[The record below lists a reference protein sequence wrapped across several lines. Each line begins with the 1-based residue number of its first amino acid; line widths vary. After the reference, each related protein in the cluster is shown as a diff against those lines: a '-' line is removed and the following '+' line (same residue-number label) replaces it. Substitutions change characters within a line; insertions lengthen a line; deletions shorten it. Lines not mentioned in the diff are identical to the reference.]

1 MREPRRDAAQPGE
14 PEDADGGGLSRRRAL
29 QGIASV
35 GTLALAGCSSVSLLG
50 GVQPLWRQSLPE
62 AGATGP
68 PAATDEHVLVGAQD
82 KSLYAFG
89 IEDGTQAFEVET
101 GGPVETQP
109 AVPTT
114 GGPYHVHSTDGD
126 LYTVGMEGERLWHE
140 EGQSHRDRVAR
151 VGSLLVDLD
160 LFEDTIRG
168 RDAQSGAVR
177 FERPGRVFP
186 FPAVTESVS
195 VAPVDADAN
204 QFRLVVFDP
213 ADGTV
218 RWRTPPAESVPHFA
232 AEGDLVV
239 TAGGPTVLVTARRG
253 RDGAALWQTN
263 LDTEVDSHFGRPIW
277 FGQHIYLKTRRNDQ
291 PDRLLALDRGD
302 GAVRWRQSAGY
313 EIEGVAP
320 TEEGVYVAS
329 SVDDPDGGVLARLD
343 RFELDGTR
351 QWQVTTNLQIGG
363 TIEAIGR
370 IGQIAFVASERAVAA
385 FDPAQ
390 GDRRWYYEPDGRL
403 HVTATDDG
411 LYVSSRDRGEVARLP
426 TV

>member
-1 MREPRRDAAQPGE
+1 MHEPRCAPAQSGDSRDS
-14 PEDADGGGLSRRRAL
+14 DGGGLSRRRAL

-35 GTLALAGCSSVSLLG
+35 GMLVLAGCSSVSLGG

-62 AGATGP
+62 ASATGP
-68 PAATDEHVLVGAQD
+68 PAATNKHVLVGAQD

-89 IEDGTQAFEVET
+89 IKDGTQAFKVET

-140 EGQSHRDRVAR
+140 EGQSHQGRVAR

-160 LFEDTIRG
+160 LFTETIRG
-168 RDAQSGAVR
+168 RDARSGAVR

-186 FPAVTESVS
+186 SPAVTDSVC
-195 VAPVDADAN
+195 VVPVVTETN

-213 ADGTV
+213 TDGTV

-239 TAGGPTVLVTARRG
+239 TAGGPTVTARRG
-253 RDGAALWQTN
+253 RDGAILWQTK
-263 LDTEVDSHFGRPIW
+263 LDVGAYSYFGRPIW
-277 FGQHIYLKTRRNDQ
+277 FGQQIYIQTQRNDQ
-291 PDRLLALDRGD
+291 PDRLLALSRSD
-302 GAVRWRQSAGY
+302 GVVRWRQSAGY

-320 TEEGVYVAS
+320 TGEAVYVAS
-329 SVDDPDGGVLARLD
+329 SVDDPAGGILVRLD
-343 RFELDGTR
+343 RFALDGTR
-351 QWQVTTNLQIGG
+351 QWQVLTTLQIGG
-363 TIEAIGR
+363 TIEAISR
-370 IGQIAFVASERAVAA
+370 VGQIVFVASEHAVAA
-385 FDPAQ
+385 FDPRR
-390 GDRRWYYEPDGRL
+390 GNRRWYYEPDGQL

-411 LYVSSRDRGEVARLP
+411 LYVSSRDRGGVARLP
-426 TV
+426 TG